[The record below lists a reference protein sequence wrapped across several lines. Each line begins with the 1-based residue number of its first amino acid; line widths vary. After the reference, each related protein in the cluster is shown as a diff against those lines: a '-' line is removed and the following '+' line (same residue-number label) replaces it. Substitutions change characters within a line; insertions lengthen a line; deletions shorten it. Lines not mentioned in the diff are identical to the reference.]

1 MEALNS
7 VELNETNTANTAN
20 TANTVEQVKVVS
32 HFKAVTDKASPH
44 FGKKR
49 DTVKWSFVSYK
60 EVSQEASAEL
70 VAVVNEALEQY
81 GKKLIAAKAG
91 DWEYKPEVSD
101 ITVEKLA
108 AHLASTGTRTR
119 AVTNKTLEAAGK
131 FYAKYAEKLLDK
143 EAAKANAGGTII
155 GLRMKPILNNVGALQ
170 VVGETI
176 TQLLEAVAESDDEE
190 ILVEYAEVSESIN
203 WTVKLIDELAL
214 SSTAVTADSL

>member
-1 MEALNS
+1 MNNS
-7 VELNETNTANTAN
+7 VELNETNETL
-20 TANTVEQVKVVS
+20 NTVKVLS
-32 HFKAVTDKASPH
+32 HFKAVTDKASPY

-49 DTVKWSFVSYK
+49 ESVKWGFVSYK
-60 EVSQEASAEL
+60 EVDTEASAEL

-91 DWEYKPEVSD
+91 DWDFKPEVSD

-119 AVTNKTLEAAGK
+119 AVTNKTLEAAGL
-131 FYAKYAEKLLDK
+131 FYAKYTEKLLGK

-155 GLRMKPILNNVGALQ
+155 GVRLKPILNNVGALQ

-203 WTVKLIDELAL
+203 WTVKLIDELVL
-214 SSTAVTADSL
+214 SSESDMADSL

>member
-1 MEALNS
+1 MNNT
-7 VELNETNTANTAN
+7 VELNETNETL
-20 TANTVEQVKVVS
+20 NTVKVLS

-49 DTVKWSFVSYK
+49 ESVKWGFVSYK
-60 EVSQEASAEL
+60 EVDTEASPEL

-81 GKKLIAAKAG
+81 GKKLIAANG
-91 DWEYKPEVSD
+91 TDWEYSPEVSD

-119 AVTNKTLEAAGK
+119 AVTNKTLEAAGL
-131 FYAKYAEKLLDK
+131 FYAKYTEQLLGK

-155 GLRMKPILNNVGALQ
+155 GARLKPILNNVGALQ

-203 WTVKLIDELAL
+203 WTVKLIDELVL
-214 SSTAVTADSL
+214 SSESDMADSL